1 MDVVFN
7 VLHMLAAAVWVGGTV
22 LLVFVAVPQA
32 RMLEGPERAK
42 ALRALGRGWR
52 LFGWSAMAVAIV
64 TGLSLAVDDDAFRDA
79 ATRFDAVLIVK
90 VSAVALLVAGAFLHD
105 FVLGPRLAREI
116 REGRPQATRRPLVV
130 VGWANLVLTITVPT
144 LGVVLGHLS

>member
-7 VLHMLAAAVWVGGTV
+7 VLHVLAAAVWVGGTV
-22 LLVFVAVPQA
+22 ILVFVAVPQA
-32 RMLEGPERAK
+32 RLLEGPERAQ

-64 TGLSLAVDDDAFRDA
+64 TGLSLAAEDDAFTGA
-79 ATRFDAVLIVK
+79 STRFDAVLVVK
-90 VSAVALLVAGAFLHD
+90 VSAVGLLVAGAFLHD

-116 REGRPQATRRPLVV
+116 REGRPQRTRTPLVA
-130 VGWANLVLTITVPT
+130 VGWANLVLTLTVPT